1 MIKTVNFRYAKR
13 DPPSRLFVHLS
24 GLTVHHFRNLG
35 SQDLELPPEGVALI
49 GDNAQG
55 KSNFLE
61 AIYYLETFRSFR
73 GARDDQ
79 LVGFD
84 KELFRVT
91 GTMQATDTECGT
103 ELIAAAFERDGK
115 RKKVLING
123 EEPDRLGDA
132 LGRLAAVVFSPRD
145 TQLVSG
151 GPKERR
157 RFLDVVL
164 SLSHPGYLI
173 AIQEY
178 RQALQQRNMS
188 LKSGQLSGVIKAW
201 DTGLIKAGTSVMQA
215 RRDWVNLR
223 SQAFKDYYTRISG
236 GASAH
241 ITYAPSLSLNG
252 VASKEEIAGAF
263 RDALAMT
270 AERERRV
277 GTTVVGP
284 HRDDIQLRLDQGG
297 SLLDLRQYGSGGQ
310 RRTAALALRLVEA
323 KSIRES
329 RRKQPLVLLDD
340 VFAEFDIGRSE
351 RVLELMEAE
360 ETGQVVLTAP
370 REEHVRIRSDSLPRW
385 HIRAGVVAT

>member
-1 MIKTVNFRYAKR
+1 MQR

-35 SQDLELPPEGVALI
+35 SQDLEFPPEGVALI

-73 GARDDQ
+73 GARDEQ

-84 KELFRVT
+84 NGLFRVT
-91 GTMQATDTECGT
+91 GTMQATECETEV
-103 ELIAAAFERDGK
+103 IAAAFERNGK
-115 RKKVLING
+115 RKKVSING

-164 SLSHPGYLI
+164 SLSHPGYLV

-188 LKSGQLSGVIKAW
+188 LKSGQPPGVVKAW
-201 DTGLIKAGTSVMQA
+201 DTGLIKSGTDVIRA
-215 RRDWVNLR
+215 RRDWVRLR
-223 SQAFKDYYTRISG
+223 SQAFQDYYARVSG
-236 GASAH
+236 GVSAH
-241 ITYAPSLSLNG
+241 ITYVPSLSLTG
-252 VASKEEIAGAF
+252 VASEEEIAGAF

-270 AERERRV
+270 AERESRI

-284 HRDDIQLRLDQGG
+284 HRDDIQLRLDEGG

-323 KSIRES
+323 RTIRES

-340 VFAEFDIGRSE
+340 VFAEFDVGRSE

-385 HIRAGVVAT
+385 HIKAGVVAT